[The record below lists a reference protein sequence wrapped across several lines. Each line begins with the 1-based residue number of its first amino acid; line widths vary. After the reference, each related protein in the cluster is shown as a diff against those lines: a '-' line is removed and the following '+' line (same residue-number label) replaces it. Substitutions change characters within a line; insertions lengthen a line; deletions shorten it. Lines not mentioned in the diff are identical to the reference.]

1 MVAIWLTIWIVGFV
15 LMVWAVADAISRP
28 TGAFA
33 AAGSNKALWI
43 ALVVISWL
51 LTGIVGAIL
60 AVVYLA
66 RIRPRVR
73 AITA

>member
-1 MVAIWLTIWIVGFV
+1 MDAIWLVIVVG
-15 LMVWAVADAISRP
+15 LALTVWAVADAISRP
-28 TGAFA
+28 SSAFA
-33 AAGSNKALWI
+33 AAGSNKAMWI
-43 ALVVISWL
+43 ALIVVFWL
-51 LTGIVGAIL
+51 LTDIVGAIL